1 MDEFEKEEM
10 KKSRPMVK
18 DKLNE
23 SYDWL
28 VDYVPKPIKN
38 AVSKKI
44 LKLKNS
50 ILGLHDGV
58 KLKGDEE
65 NQKQTEDNTDLTPGE
80 NEGGPND
87 NYIRMEMPFNSL
99 MTEFLE
105 GSDINDLIQCMLA
118 HIKIQV
124 ENSGMPESGFSLDKI
139 IHLCINFH
147 RLVLTRGTSYIE
159 LP

>member
-58 KLKGDEE
+58 NLKGDEE

-99 MTEFLE
+99 MTEFFE

-118 HIKIQV
+118 HIKTQV
-124 ENSGMPESGFSLDKI
+124 ENSGMAESGFSLDKI